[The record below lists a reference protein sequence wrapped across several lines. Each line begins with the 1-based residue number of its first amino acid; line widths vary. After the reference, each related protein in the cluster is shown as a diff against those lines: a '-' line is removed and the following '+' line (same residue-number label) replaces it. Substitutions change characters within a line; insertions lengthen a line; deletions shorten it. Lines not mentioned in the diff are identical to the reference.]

1 MGRYYRGYIVKNTR
15 ISNLKYA
22 AAPLALGLA
31 LISTP
36 SFGQESA
43 AEAEV
48 AEAAIV
54 VTGSRITNPNLE
66 LSTPVSVVTSEEL
79 DLRQTNTAEQFLREL
94 PSAVP
99 SIGSAV
105 NNGNG
110 GASFVDLRGLGSARN
125 LVLLDGRRV
134 APADSSGRVDLNNIP
149 LALVE
154 RTDILTGG
162 ASTTYGAD
170 AVSGV
175 VNFVTK
181 RDFAGIEANF
191 GQQITEQDDGNIF
204 RADVTIGANF
214 DDGRGNAVFGVGY
227 QQADAVFQGDRDF
240 SVFNISSVSGNPSG
254 SSNAVPA
261 LIVGPGI
268 PGRQINAAGTD
279 VGDFDRPFNFNPYN
293 IFQTPF
299 ERYNMYG
306 AANYEI
312 NDAVEVFV
320 RGMFSKNSVS
330 TIIAPG
336 GSFFNTYRVNLNNP
350 FIPEAI
356 ARLYGSGLNLT
367 ADQYTAARNTPFG
380 PTLAN
385 GSANPDYVEFSS
397 QVRRRTTEAGTRD
410 SVFTTTYFDYV
421 TGLRGSLTD
430 SINWEVSGSYGE
442 SERLQSQTGFARLS
456 TLSKAM
462 LSLPNGKC
470 VDPSGGC
477 VPIDLF
483 GPEGSI
489 TPEMLA
495 YSFSGEQTV
504 INRSSLAQAQ
514 GIVNGDLGWGISET
528 PISFAVGGEYRKF
541 TATRRS
547 DDASKT
553 SGEVVGGGGAA
564 PDINGQYH
572 VYDAFGEIV
581 VPIIENR
588 PFFESL
594 VFEAGARYS
603 DYSTAGGEVTWK
615 LGGTWA
621 PVQDLS
627 FRGNYQRSS
636 RAPNIGELYAPVTTG
651 LNNLSSDPCQG
662 NAPVGNAEL
671 AAVCIAQGAP
681 AAIVNRGGILP
692 PAAGQINV
700 TGGGNV
706 GLGVETAA
714 TWTIGTII
722 TPSVLP
728 GFSLTLDYFNIKVK
742 DAVSSP
748 AVGDI
753 IGGCYSSGNLSY
765 QNNPL
770 CQLVNRSTFTG
781 GLDGSPN
788 EVRGLL
794 LQSSNLGTI
803 ATDGI
808 DLSLR
813 YQTDLSGSFG
823 LNLSFDGT
831 WTNKNTF
838 QAFPGALNRDC
849 VGFYSVNCG
858 SIQPKFAWTQ
868 RTSVI
873 YNEKISA
880 SLLWRY
886 IDGVE
891 LEPEFKTQFLGGNG
905 RPAVGDFSDFTFIP
919 AEHYFDLSL
928 RYDFSDSVQ
937 LNILVQN
944 LLDNQP
950 KNVGSDIGSTS
961 FNSGNVYPST
971 YDALGRRYAAAVK
984 FRF

>member
-1 MGRYYRGYIVKNTR
+1 
-15 ISNLKYA
+15 
-22 AAPLALGLA
+22 
-31 LISTP
+31 
-36 SFGQESA
+36 
-43 AEAEV
+43 
-48 AEAAIV
+48 
-54 VTGSRITNPNLE
+54 
-66 LSTPVSVVTSEEL
+66 
-79 DLRQTNTAEQFLREL
+79 
-94 PSAVP
+94 
-99 SIGSAV
+99 
-105 NNGNG
+105 
-110 GASFVDLRGLGSARN
+110 
-125 LVLLDGRRV
+125 
-134 APADSSGRVDLNNIP
+134 
-149 LALVE
+149 
-154 RTDILTGG
+154 
-162 ASTTYGAD
+162 
-170 AVSGV
+170 
-175 VNFVTK
+175 
-181 RDFAGIEANF
+181 
-191 GQQITEQDDGNIF
+191 
-204 RADVTIGANF
+204 
-214 DDGRGNAVFGVGY
+214 
-227 QQADAVFQGDRDF
+227 
-240 SVFNISSVSGNPSG
+240 
-254 SSNAVPA
+254 
-261 LIVGPGI
+261 
-268 PGRQINAAGTD
+268 
-279 VGDFDRPFNFNPYN
+279 
-293 IFQTPF
+293 
-299 ERYNMYG
+299 MYG

-312 NDAVEVFV
+312 NDAVEVFM

-356 ARLYGSGLNLT
+356 AKLYGSGLNLT
-367 ADQYTAARNTPFG
+367 GAQYAAARNTPFG

-421 TGLRGSLTD
+421 TGLRGALTG

-442 SERLQSQTGFARLS
+442 SERLQSQTGFGRLS
-456 TLSKAM
+456 TLSQAM

-470 VDPSGGC
+470 VNPAGGC

-504 INRSSLAQAQ
+504 INRLSLAQAQ

-528 PISFAVGGEYRKF
+528 PISFAVGGEFREF

-547 DDASKT
+547 DDASKK

-564 PDINGQYH
+564 PDINGQYD

-581 VPIIENR
+581 VPILESR

-594 VFEAGARYS
+594 TVEAGARYS
-603 DYSTAGGEVTWK
+603 DYSTAGGELTWK

-621 PVQDLS
+621 PIRDLS

-662 NAPVGNAEL
+662 NAPVGNAQL

-681 AAIVNRGGILP
+681 AAIVNAGGILP

-706 GLGVETAA
+706 GLGVESAT

-728 GFSLTLDYFNIKVK
+728 GFSLTLDYFNIKVN

-753 IGGCYSSGNLSY
+753 IGGCYNSGNLSY

-770 CQLVNRSTFTG
+770 CQLVSRSSFTG

-794 LQSSNLGTI
+794 LQASNLGTI
-803 ATDGI
+803 ATDGL

-813 YQTDLSGSFG
+813 YQTDLTKSIG

-849 VGFYSVNCG
+849 VGVYSVNCG
-858 SIQPKFAWTQ
+858 SIQPKLAWTQ
-868 RTSVI
+868 RTSI
-873 YNEKISA
+873 SYDEKFSA

-905 RPAVGDFSDFTFIP
+905 RPAVGEFSDFTFIP
-919 AEHYFDLSL
+919 AEHYFDLSF
-928 RYDFSDSVQ
+928 RFDVNESVQ
-937 LNILVQN
+937 LNLLVQN

-961 FNSGNVYPST
+961 FNSGNVFPST

>member
-1 MGRYYRGYIVKNTR
+1 MKNTH

-22 AAPLALGLA
+22 SAPAVLALA
-31 LISTP
+31 LISNP
-36 SFGQESA
+36 SFAQDQA
-43 AEAEV
+43 REAEV
-48 AEAAIV
+48 VQAAIV

-66 LSTPVSVVTSEEL
+66 LSSPVSVVTSEEL

-175 VNFVTK
+175 VNFLTK
-181 RDFAGIEANF
+181 RDFAGIEANISK
-191 GQQITEQDDGNIF
+191 QLTEQDDGNIF

-214 DDGRGNAVFGVGY
+214 DDGRGNAVFSVGY
-227 QQADAVFQGDRDF
+227 QKADAVFQGDRDF
-240 SVFNISSVSGNPSG
+240 SVFNISSVSGTPSG
-254 SSNAVPA
+254 SSAAVPA

-268 PGRQINAAGTD
+268 PGRQINEAGTD
-279 VGDFDRPFNFNPYN
+279 VGPFDRPFNFNPYN

-312 NDAVEVFV
+312 NDAVEVFM

-356 ARLYGSGLNLT
+356 AKLYGSGLNLT
-367 ADQYTAARNTPFG
+367 GAQYAAARNTPFG

-421 TGLRGSLTD
+421 TGLRGALTG

-442 SERLQSQTGFARLS
+442 SERLQSQTGFGRLS
-456 TLSKAM
+456 TLSQAM

-470 VDPSGGC
+470 VNPAGGC

-528 PISFAVGGEYRKF
+528 PISFAVGGEFREF

-547 DDASKT
+547 DDASKK

-564 PDINGQYH
+564 PDINGQYD

-581 VPIIENR
+581 VPILESR

-594 VFEAGARYS
+594 TVEAGARYS
-603 DYSTAGGEVTWK
+603 DYSTAGGELTWK

-621 PVQDLS
+621 PIRDLS

-662 NAPVGNAEL
+662 NAPVGNAQL

-681 AAIVNRGGILP
+681 AAIVNAGGILP

-706 GLGVETAA
+706 GLGVESAT

-728 GFSLTLDYFNIKVK
+728 GFSLTLDYFNIKVN

-753 IGGCYSSGNLSY
+753 IGGCYNSGNLSY

-770 CQLVNRSTFTG
+770 CQLVSRSSFTG

-794 LQSSNLGTI
+794 LQASNLGTI
-803 ATDGI
+803 ATDGL

-813 YQTDLSGSFG
+813 YQTDLTESIG

-858 SIQPKFAWTQ
+858 SIQPKLAWTQ
-868 RTSVI
+868 RTSI
-873 YNEKISA
+873 SYDEKFSA

-905 RPAVGDFSDFTFIP
+905 RPAVGEFSDFTFIP
-919 AEHYFDLSL
+919 AEHYFDLSF
-928 RYDFSDSVQ
+928 RFDVNESVQ
-937 LNILVQN
+937 LNLLVQN

-961 FNSGNVYPST
+961 FNSGNVFPST